1 MHSAAWSRCLHG
13 CLRACHYCIIY
24 CCQKYFFS
32 LKLAPPKIWRP
43 RRLHMSPMPG
53 ACPVADLR
61 SKTACIFK
69 WLENVFPLAH
79 DEKAECIF
87 NGGLI
92 QEDAAPT
99 HEK

>member
-1 MHSAAWSRCLHG
+1 
-13 CLRACHYCIIY
+13 
-24 CCQKYFFS
+24 
-32 LKLAPPKIWRP
+32 
-43 RRLHMSPMPG
+43 MSPMPG

-87 NGGLI
+87 NGRLI

-99 HEK
+99 H